1 MKCQVLILTAV
12 LSSTAFV
19 SSAADYVVP
28 FDEVNWQ
35 TVKKDDTCNLSVA
48 DMHSGINAKF
58 GVIAG
63 KPISLTISGRS
74 VSSFN
79 ENMVIETEPPVW
91 GNNLYESTMVT
102 EFVRKKKSVEVMQGA
117 EFVYRDVMSGAWLT
131 VRDDFH
137 SVTFPTANMDEAL
150 QTFQTCTTALPPVSF
165 QEARKTVFNFKSGA
179 LAITPEQREQVSEI
193 AQLVLFDKKIKK
205 VMISGHSDSHGDTV
219 VNLSVSRRR
228 ADDVAYW
235 MMLAGVPKEMMELR
249 GHGSRY
255 PIATNSTEEGRDQN
269 RRVEIEL
276 VRK

>member
-1 MKCQVLILTAV
+1 MKYQALIIAA
-12 LSSTAFV
+12 LSSAAFV

-35 TVKKDDTCNLSVA
+35 AVKKDDTCNLSVE

-58 GVIAG
+58 DVIAG
-63 KPISLTISGRS
+63 KPITLVISGRS
-74 VSSFN
+74 VGSFN
-79 ENMVIETEPPVW
+79 DSMTIETEPPVW
-91 GNNLYESTMVT
+91 GNSLYESTMVT
-102 EFVRKKKSVEVMQGA
+102 EFIRKKKSAEVLQGA
-117 EFVYRDVMSGAWLT
+117 DFVYRDVMGGAWLT
-131 VRDDFH
+131 IRDDFH
-137 SVTFPTANMDEAL
+137 SVTFPTANMDDAL
-150 QTFQTCTTALPPVSF
+150 RTFQTCTTALPPVSF

-179 LAITPEQREQVSEI
+179 LAITPEQREQVAEI

-219 VNLSVSRRR
+219 VNLSVSKRR
-228 ADDVAYW
+228 AQDVSYW
-235 MMLAGVPKEMMELR
+235 MMLAGVPEEMMELR

>member
-1 MKCQVLILTAV
+1 MAA
-12 LSSTAFV
+12 LSSAAFV

-35 TVKKDDTCNLSVA
+35 AVKKDDTCNLSVD

-58 GVIAG
+58 DVVAG
-63 KPISLTISGRS
+63 KPITLVISGRS
-74 VSSFN
+74 VGSFGDS
-79 ENMVIETEPPVW
+79 MVIETEPPVW

-102 EFVRKKKSVEVMQGA
+102 EFVRKKKSAEVQQGA
-117 EFVYRDVMSGAWLT
+117 DFVYRDVMGGAWLT
-131 VRDDFH
+131 IRDDFH

-150 QTFQTCTTALPPVSF
+150 RTFQTCTTALPPVSF

-179 LAITPEQREQVSEI
+179 LAITPEQREQLAEI
-193 AQLVLFDKKIKK
+193 SQLVLFDKKIKK

-219 VNLSVSRRR
+219 VNLSISKRR
-228 ADDVAYW
+228 AQDVSYW
-235 MMLAGVPKEMMELR
+235 MMLAGVPQEMMELR

-255 PIATNSTEEGRDQN
+255 PIATNSTEQGRDQN

>member
-1 MKCQVLILTAV
+1 MKLQALIIAA
-12 LSSTAFV
+12 LSSAAFV

-35 TVKKDDTCNLSVA
+35 AVKKDDTCNLSVE

-58 GVIAG
+58 DVIAG
-63 KPISLTISGRS
+63 KPITLVISGRS
-74 VSSFN
+74 VGSFN
-79 ENMVIETEPPVW
+79 DSMIIETEPPVW

-102 EFVRKKKSVEVMQGA
+102 EFIRKKKSAEVLQGA
-117 EFVYRDVMSGAWLT
+117 DFVYRDVMGGAWLT
-131 VRDDFH
+131 IRDDFH
-137 SVTFPTANMDEAL
+137 SVTFPTANMDDAIR
-150 QTFQTCTTALPPVSF
+150 TFQTCTTALPPVSF

-179 LAITPEQREQVSEI
+179 LAITPEQREQVAEI

-219 VNLSVSRRR
+219 VNLSVSKRR
-228 ADDVAYW
+228 AQDVSYW
-235 MMLAGVPKEMMELR
+235 MMLAGVPEEMMELR

>member
-1 MKCQVLILTAV
+1 MKLQVLIVAA
-12 LSSTAFV
+12 LSSAAFA

-35 TVKKDDTCNLSVA
+35 AVKKDDTCNLSVA

-58 GVIAG
+58 DVVAG
-63 KPISLTISGRS
+63 KPITLLISGRS
-74 VSSFN
+74 VGSFN
-79 ENMVIETEPPVW
+79 DSMVIETEPPVW

-102 EFVRKKKSVEVMQGA
+102 EFERNKKSAQVMQGA
-117 EFVYRDVMSGAWLT
+117 EFVYRDVMAGAWLT
-131 VRDDFH
+131 IRDDFH
-137 SVTFPTANMDEAL
+137 SVTFPTANMDEAFR
-150 QTFQTCTTALPPVSF
+150 TFQTCTTALPPVSF

-179 LAITPEQREQVSEI
+179 LAITPEQREQVAEI

-205 VMISGHSDSHGDTV
+205 VMISGHSDSHGDVV
-219 VNLSVSRRR
+219 VNLSVSKRR
-228 ADDVAYW
+228 AQDVSYW
-235 MMLAGVPKEMMELR
+235 MMLAGVPEDMMELR

-255 PIATNSTEEGRDQN
+255 PIATNSTEEGRDRN